1 MTTIDIDHFLRN
13 DDIQQLL
20 DAAEQAGSL
29 RAVELAE
36 VIEAHELDSLEQDA
50 LMRELEQRGIEV
62 VGRAEG
68 RGAARRGAGAP
79 AAARGRA
86 QETTTDA
93 LQLFLREAGRHQLLT
108 AAQEVELA
116 KKIERGDAQAKQHMI
131 QANLRLVVSIAKNYR
146 NQGLPFLDLIQE
158 GTLGLIRA
166 VEKFDWRR
174 GFKFSTYATWWIRQ
188 AVARAL
194 ADKART
200 IRMPV
205 HIVERLQKMNR
216 AERTLWTQLGREP
229 TLEEIAEEAS
239 LPLQQAIE
247 VRAAARASTSLD
259 QPVGET
265 EDAVFGDFV
274 AGDGPLPEEE
284 VEVSLRSQALR
295 EALEALADRERQVV
309 VLRYGLA
316 DAEPKTLEE
325 IGRRLGL
332 TRERVRQIELDS
344 LKRLASL
351 REMESVGCSRS
362 ALAVERQPSALPSKR
377 RAARRLRRIRSTP
390 TRVAPRRGAAGRVA
404 RCPSEATSA
413 ARARLEQLPAELA
426 RVGGRGGR
434 ASERRVHLQQPA
446 RAPRARRRAPG
457 RPSTA
462 SERSGCAITGCSPC
476 ASACA
481 ASARS
486 RSAGPD
492 ERHLHQHRSPC
503 PSSCVAARI
512 LVEQR
517 AGTASARSRAA
528 ARARAGRR
536 RARRTRR
543 GRAARARAV
552 SGSCGQTCGVAK
564 RTRVPWS
571 ARASRQSDAPSST
584 RAARRRRPDG
594 HDVRVDSRRK
604 RLAHLASVP
613 AGWPRAT
620 S

>member
-1 MTTIDIDHFLRN
+1 MTTIDIDHLLHN
-13 DDIQQLL
+13 EEIQQLL
-20 DAAEQAGSL
+20 ETAEQAGSL
-29 RAVELAE
+29 RAAEIAELAE
-36 VIEAHELDSLEQDA
+36 LHELDPLEQEA
-50 LMRELEQRGIEV
+50 FFRELEQRGIEV
-62 VGRAEG
+62 VADEPGPEPKVEE
-68 RGAARRGAGAP
+68 P
-79 AAARGRA
+79 AQPTPPA

-116 KKIERGDAQAKQHMI
+116 KKIEAGDMQAKQRMI
-131 QANLRLVVSIAKNYR
+131 QSNLRLVVSIAKNYR

-229 TLEEIAEEAS
+229 TLDEIAEEAS

-284 VEVSLRSQALR
+284 VEVSLRSQALK
-295 EALEALADRERQVV
+295 EALGALGERERQVV

-344 LKRLASL
+344 LKRLSTL
-351 REMESVGCSRS
+351 REME
-362 ALAVERQPSALPSKR
+362 
-377 RAARRLRRIRSTP
+377 
-390 TRVAPRRGAAGRVA
+390 
-404 RCPSEATSA
+404 
-413 ARARLEQLPAELA
+413 
-426 RVGGRGGR
+426 
-434 ASERRVHLQQPA
+434 
-446 RAPRARRRAPG
+446 
-457 RPSTA
+457 
-462 SERSGCAITGCSPC
+462 AIG
-476 ASACA
+476 
-481 ASARS
+481 
-486 RSAGPD
+486 
-492 ERHLHQHRSPC
+492 L
-503 PSSCVAARI
+503 
-512 LVEQR
+512 
-517 AGTASARSRAA
+517 
-528 ARARAGRR
+528 
-536 RARRTRR
+536 
-543 GRAARARAV
+543 
-552 SGSCGQTCGVAK
+552 
-564 RTRVPWS
+564 
-571 ARASRQSDAPSST
+571 
-584 RAARRRRPDG
+584 
-594 HDVRVDSRRK
+594 
-604 RLAHLASVP
+604 
-613 AGWPRAT
+613 
-620 S
+620 